1 MRLGTENPVFHSCLK
16 KIFDAKGPPFGFSIF
31 FLNVYGQASPITPE
45 AGKKRLLFE
54 FKKSVNLLRVPT
66 HSATICIRFLN
77 GQFSIV
83 KLIEPFSGPYT
94 V

>member
-1 MRLGTENPVFHSCLK
+1 MVTEPSEI
-16 KIFDAKGPPFGFSIF
+16 KIFVLMAFK
-31 FLNVYGQASPITPE
+31 E
-45 AGKKRLLFE
+45 AFVKLKLERFDPWFDPWFQNSGSNFE
-54 FKKSVNLLRVPT
+54 FKKSVDLLRVPT

-83 KLIEPFSGPYT
+83 KLIEPFSGPYN